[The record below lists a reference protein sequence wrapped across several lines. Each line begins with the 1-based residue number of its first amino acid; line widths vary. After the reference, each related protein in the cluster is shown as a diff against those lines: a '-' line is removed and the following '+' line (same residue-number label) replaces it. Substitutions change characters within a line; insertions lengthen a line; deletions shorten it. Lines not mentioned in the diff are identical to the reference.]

1 MDAKIE
7 NMSKTNKFHIHWDF
21 SKAELSIILI
31 ALSVMLFS
39 LFYVLFSYT
48 PLRNIIPGYPTASA
62 RRQQI
67 QNAIRI
73 DSLERSVLRWEV
85 YSENLRSVIA
95 GKSPVSM
102 ESILYSMEHPDDSIA
117 VVAEKKTKPNA
128 DSTLRATVENAERFE
143 ITSQNVKKM
152 EIEGMHFFE
161 PMSGTLS
168 TGFDNALHPYIEI
181 TAPEGS
187 AVRSVLDGSIIYTE
201 WSEAMGWCVI
211 VQHEDGI
218 ISIYRHL
225 LKLLKNSA
233 DNVSAGTVLGLLG
246 GGALTE
252 GCHLQFELWHNG
264 TPIDPVTY
272 INFHSD
278 NSDKQ

>member
-21 SKAELSIILI
+21 SKSELAIIVM
-31 ALSVMLFS
+31 AVSVMLFS

-48 PLRNIIPGYPTASA
+48 PLRNIIPGYPTAA
-62 RRQQI
+62 AKRQQI

-85 YSENLRSVIA
+85 YSENLRNVIA
-95 GKSPVSM
+95 GKTAVSM
-102 ESILYSMEHPDDSIA
+102 ESILYSMQHPDDSVEVKA
-117 VVAEKKTKPNA
+117 AKKVTANA
-128 DSTLRATVENAERFE
+128 DSTLRAKVEEAERFE
-143 ITSQNVKKM
+143 ITSKNVKKM

-161 PMSGTLS
+161 PLSGTL
-168 TGFDNALHPYIEI
+168 TGSFDNALHPYVEI

-187 AVRSVLDGSIIYTE
+187 AVRAVLDGSIIYTE
-201 WSEAMGWCVI
+201 WSEALGWCVI

-264 TPIDPVTY
+264 SPIDPVTY
-272 INFHSD
+272 INFYSE
-278 NSDKQ
+278 SSEK

>member
-1 MDAKIE
+1 MDTKIE

-21 SKAELSIILI
+21 SKSELAIIVM
-31 ALSVMLFS
+31 AVSVMLFS

-48 PLRNIIPGYPTASA
+48 PLRNIIPGYPTAA
-62 RRQQI
+62 AKRQQI

-85 YSENLRSVIA
+85 YSENLRNVIA
-95 GKSPVSM
+95 GKTAVSM
-102 ESILYSMEHPDDSIA
+102 ESILYSMQHPDDSVEVKA
-117 VVAEKKTKPNA
+117 TKKVTANA
-128 DSTLRATVENAERFE
+128 DSTLRAKVEEAERFE
-143 ITSQNVKKM
+143 ITSKNVKKM

-161 PMSGTLS
+161 PLSGTL
-168 TGFDNALHPYIEI
+168 TGSFDNALHPYVEI

-187 AVRSVLDGSIIYTE
+187 AVRAVLDGSIIYTE
-201 WSEAMGWCVI
+201 WSEALGWCVI

-264 TPIDPVTY
+264 SPIDPVTY
-272 INFHSD
+272 INFYSE
-278 NSDKQ
+278 SSEK

>member
-1 MDAKIE
+1 
-7 NMSKTNKFHIHWDF
+7 MSKTNKFHIHWDF
-21 SKAELSIILI
+21 SKSELAIIVM
-31 ALSVMLFS
+31 AVSVMLFS

-48 PLRNIIPGYPTASA
+48 PLRNIIPGYPTAA
-62 RRQQI
+62 AKRQQI

-85 YSENLRSVIA
+85 YSENLRNVIA
-95 GKSPVSM
+95 GKTAVSM
-102 ESILYSMEHPDDSIA
+102 ESILYSMQHPDDSVEVKA
-117 VVAEKKTKPNA
+117 TKKVTANA
-128 DSTLRATVENAERFE
+128 DSTLRAKVEEAERFE
-143 ITSQNVKKM
+143 ITSKNVKKM

-161 PMSGTLS
+161 PLSGTL
-168 TGFDNALHPYIEI
+168 TGSFDNALHPYVEI

-187 AVRSVLDGSIIYTE
+187 AVRAVLDGSIIYTE
-201 WSEAMGWCVI
+201 WSEALGWCVI

-264 TPIDPVTY
+264 SPIDPVTY
-272 INFHSD
+272 INFYSE
-278 NSDKQ
+278 SSEK